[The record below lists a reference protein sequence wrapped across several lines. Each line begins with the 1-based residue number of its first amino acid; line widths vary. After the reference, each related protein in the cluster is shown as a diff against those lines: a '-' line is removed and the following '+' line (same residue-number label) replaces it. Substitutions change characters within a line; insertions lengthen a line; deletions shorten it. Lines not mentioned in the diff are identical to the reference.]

1 MSFIKGVMKLFS
13 GEKKESNSEQEAEP
27 DLELSPKTVSDLE
40 KYFRENGLHKYWGKV
55 KPLIRPKID
64 LITKPVIEEKLA
76 IGISK
81 IGGKPDLVNE
91 EMWPRAENGKSMSF
105 IAQINCADISIA
117 DSEIKMPLDGQILF
131 FYCADQEIWGFD
143 PKDKSRFKV
152 MFTTNSHLIRVNYPE
167 DLPDHSRFS
176 ANGIEF
182 IQTVSV
188 PNLEYDCMDGV
199 FGDDNDDDMDTY
211 SDLISE
217 TSKNQ
222 MFGYANPVQG
232 AMELDCQLVT
242 NNIYIG
248 DAKGYENPKVK
259 ELESGKDDWI
269 LLLQV
274 DSEDD
279 KTGMMWGDSG
289 MLYFWIRKQDLES
302 QNFDNCWC
310 ILQCY

>member
-1 MSFIKGVMKLFS
+1 M
-13 GEKKESNSEQEAEP
+13 ESNSELRPEP
-27 DLELSPKTVSDLE
+27 VLEPAPKTVSDME
-40 KYFRENGLHKYWGKV
+40 KYFRENGLDKYWEKV
-55 KPLIRPKID
+55 KPFIRPKID
-64 LITKPVIEEKLA
+64 LTTQQVNEEKLA
-76 IGISK
+76 VGISK
-81 IGGKPDLVNE
+81 IGGKPDLVNQ

-105 IAQINCADISIA
+105 IAQINCADVSIT
-117 DSEIKMPLDGQILF
+117 DPKIKIPLDGLISF
-131 FYCADQEIWGFD
+131 FYCADQEVWGFD
-143 PKDKSRFKV
+143 PKDKSRFNV
-152 MFTTNSHLIRVNYPE
+152 VFTTNTNLIRVDYPE
-167 DLPDHSRFS
+167 DLGEYSRFI
-176 ANGIEF
+176 ANSIEF
-182 IQTVSV
+182 NQAVSL
-188 PNLEYDCMDGV
+188 PNWEYDCMDGV
-199 FGDDNDDDMDTY
+199 FGDDNDDDMDIY

-232 AMELDCQLVT
+232 TMELDCQLVT
-242 NNIYIG
+242 NNIYVG
-248 DAKGYENPKVK
+248 DAKGYENPNVK

-289 MLYFWIRKQDLES
+289 MLYFWIRKQDLEA

>member
-1 MSFIKGVMKLFS
+1 MSFIKGIMKLFS
-13 GEKKESNSEQEAEP
+13 GEKKEPESEQQPDPVLEP
-27 DLELSPKTVSDLE
+27 YPKTVNDLE
-40 KYFRENGLHKYWGKV
+40 KYFRENDLNKYWGKV

-64 LITKPVIEEKLA
+64 LNTQPVNEEKLA

-81 IGGKPDLVNE
+81 IGGKPDLVNQD
-91 EMWPRAENGKSMSF
+91 MWPRAKNGKSMSF
-105 IAQINCADISIA
+105 IAQVNCSDISIT
-117 DSEIKMPLDGQILF
+117 DPEIKMPLNGMISF

-143 PKDKSRFKV
+143 PKDKSSFKV
-152 MFTTNSHLIRVNYPE
+152 VFTTNSPLIRVDYPA
-167 DLPDHSRFS
+167 DLQAHSRFN
-176 ANGIEF
+176 ANSIEF
-182 IQTVSV
+182 DPTVSL

-199 FGDDNDDDMDTY
+199 FSDDDDDDMDTY
-211 SDLISE
+211 SDLINE

-232 AMELDCQLVT
+232 TMELDCQLVT
-242 NNIYIG
+242 NNIYVG
-248 DAKGYENPKVK
+248 DAKGYEHPKVK

-289 MLYFWIRKQDLES
+289 MLYFWIRKPDLES